1 MGRVH
6 RPRQHAAQEGA
17 AVTPAHVETLRSLGL
32 AELEILDIAQ
42 SAAFFSWAN
51 RLMLTIGEPFYA

>member
-1 MGRVH
+1 V
-6 RPRQHAAQEGA
+6 AK
-17 AVTPAHVETLRSLGL
+17 LRSLGL